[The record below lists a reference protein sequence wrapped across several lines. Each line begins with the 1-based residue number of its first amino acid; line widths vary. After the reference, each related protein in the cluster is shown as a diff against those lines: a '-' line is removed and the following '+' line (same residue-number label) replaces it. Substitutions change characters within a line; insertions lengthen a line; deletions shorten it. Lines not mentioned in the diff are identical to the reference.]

1 MDSKEVFLQIYR
13 DNIHREGSDAL
24 LDYLEHKSDFFTSPA
39 SARFHGSYPGGLCE
53 HSVNVYRC
61 LEAYLERERVRELY
75 GLDYSPETVAL
86 VSLLHDVCKIGC
98 YRGGTRSVKGPD
110 GKWQS
115 VPTFFYEDNLPYGH
129 GEKSVYIL
137 SGFLRLTREEAM
149 AIRWHMG
156 FSGDEDKRL
165 VGQAFQ
171 QYPLAFALSV
181 ADMEATYFLEKD
193 EA

>member
-1 MDSKEVFLQIYR
+1 MKKF
-13 DNIHREGSDAL
+13 NAL
-24 LDYLEHKSDFFTSPA
+24 LLLSLTSLMVFTACSGTPTYVGEDELGGGQVDNETGTSNTDVSDLKVYLQELSQFRNYTYTTEYNYIDSNGVSHSQTVVDY
-39 SARFHGSYPGGLCE
+39 
-53 HSVNVYRC
+53 
-61 LEAYLERERVRELY
+61 Y
-75 GLDYSPETVAL
+75 GD
-86 VSLLHDVCKIGC
+86 H
-98 YRGGTRSVKGPD
+98 
-110 GKWQS
+110 
-115 VPTFFYEDNLPYGH
+115 FFYEDNLPYGH